1 MKSAIIW
8 LQLGASL
15 RQICFAAAALFLCV
29 CPVFALIELNDGLA
43 YDIDYT
49 VNDDVRVDYQASSM
63 YTKVNLLSGGRI
75 RYNLYGYEDS
85 RISIRGGDIRRFY
98 SHDYSQTSIF
108 GGSMY
113 DLISY
118 DCSRINI
125 YGGSIGNDLSL
136 SNQSTI
142 RIFGSVFAVDG
153 QPVGYG
159 KITSILGGSPENES
173 LRRLTGTLLSGAL
186 IDNDFYIG
194 HDARIILVPEPATIF
209 LFGLGALCL
218 RKRRK

>member
-1 MKSAIIW
+1 MKIAITR

-15 RQICFAAAALFLCV
+15 RQICFAAAALFLSV
-29 CPVFALIELNDGLA
+29 CPAFALIEFNDGSA

-75 RYNLYGYEDS
+75 RYNLYGYSDS
-85 RISIRGGDIRRFY
+85 RINIQGGDIRRLY

-108 GGSMY
+108 EGSMY

-118 DCSRINI
+118 DSSRINI
-125 YGGSIGNDLSL
+125 YGGSISDDLSL
-136 SNQSTI
+136 SNCSTI

-153 QPVGYG
+153 QSVGYG
-159 KITSILGGSPENES
+159 EFTSLYGGLDVDEPW
-173 LRRLTGTLLSGAL
+173 RYLTGTLLSGES
-186 IDNDFYIG
+186 IDTRFRIG
-194 HDARIILVPEPATIF
+194 DDARIVLVPEPATF
-209 LFGLGALCL
+209 LLFGLATLCL
-218 RKRRK
+218 RRRRR